1 MAMTHCTSKFNPLT
15 RFNKSSVDRKFSRL
29 RYDLVANIVHEGL
42 PEAGKGTYSAHVLHR
57 GSNQWFDTQVFVN
70 DHRLSGSKAFLMR
83 KLPQDLH
90 VDEVLPQMIT
100 LSTSYIQ
107 IWERQPDTAE
117 ELQAVKQAREDALR
131 AEAEA
136 AAAAAAADASSPAV
150 PMES

>member
-57 GSNQWFDTQVFVN
+57 GSNQWFDT
-70 DHRLSGSKAFLMR
+70 
-83 KLPQDLH
+83 QDLH